1 MLSKDGAFSSGDRE
15 IPYGLTRRF
24 RGATFTERKGAITEA
39 LQREGFGILTEIDV
53 QATLKK
59 KLGVDTKPYIIL
71 GACNPTLAHR
81 ALSQE
86 PGIGLLLPCNVV
98 VWQEDDAV
106 VVSIARP
113 TSMFTV
119 VADAR
124 VEPIAAEAEER
135 LARALEG
142 LEDGR
147 VPERA
152 DRGG

>member
-1 MLSKDGAFSSGDRE
+1 MLSTDTTKASATASDDGE

-24 RGATFTERKGAITEA
+24 RGAAFTFAERKAAITDA

-59 KLGVDTKPYIIL
+59 KLGVDMKPYVIL

-81 ALSQE
+81 ALSHE

-98 VWQEDDAV
+98 VRQEEDAV

-113 TSMFTV
+113 TSMFSV
-119 VADAR
+119 VNDAD
-124 VEPIAAEAEER
+124 VEPVAAEAEER
-135 LARALEG
+135 LARALDG
-142 LEDGR
+142 L
-147 VPERA
+147 
-152 DRGG
+152 